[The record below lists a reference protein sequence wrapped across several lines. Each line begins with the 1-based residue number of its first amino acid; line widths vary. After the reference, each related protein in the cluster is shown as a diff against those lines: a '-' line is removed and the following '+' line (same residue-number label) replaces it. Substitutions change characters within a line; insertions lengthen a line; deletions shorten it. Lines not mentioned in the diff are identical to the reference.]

1 MLDRDDMKAYAEKF
15 FACRLMTWFLMS
27 NQVFQ
32 SYISGLVSFRLYR
45 ETRDPLWAEKGA
57 NAKAKLQVWATHGS
71 LWNFEHRYL
80 LLQAEEFYCNNSLN
94 NAAVTYDKAVSS
106 ARAHKFINDEALAH
120 ELAGKFYFETGN
132 MQISLEHF
140 TLAHEK
146 YQQWGAYAKADML
159 FARIQEKFSSALH
172 INGQLTNLSFNGW
185 EFDDPIFLWEDY
197 PIMSRFASP
206 SQPILCCNQTCTSY
220 HLK

>member
-1 MLDRDDMKAYAEKF
+1 MFDRDDMKAYAEKF
-15 FACRLMTWFLMS
+15 FANRLMTWFLMS

-45 ETRDPLWAEKGA
+45 ETRDPSWAEKGA
-57 NAKAKLQVWATHGS
+57 KAKAKLQLWATHGS
-71 LWNFEHRYL
+71 MWNFEHRFL
-80 LLQAEEFYCNNSLN
+80 LLQAEEFYCNYSLN

-106 ARAHKFINDEALAH
+106 ASAHKFINDEALAH

-132 MQISLEHF
+132 LQKSLEHF

-159 FARIQEKFSSALH
+159 FARIQEKFTSALH
-172 INGQLTNLSFNGW
+172 IDGRLTNLSFSG
-185 EFDDPIFLWEDY
+185 
-197 PIMSRFASP
+197 
-206 SQPILCCNQTCTSY
+206 
-220 HLK
+220 